1 MYECRERV
9 REATTRERQHAE
21 ARAVLAAQV
30 CSGMITPPIV
40 RDPLLAGCNVMNNT
54 RRSLSGIRSEIYR
67 LASHSTF
74 CSAGRDCS
82 EIRSCSQDQIALA
95 EKH

>member
-30 CSGMITPPIV
+30 CSGMITPPLV
-40 RDPLLAGCNVMNNT
+40 RDPFLAGCDVVMNNT
-54 RRSLSGIRSEIYR
+54 RPLHGGLKPKY
-67 LASHSTF
+67 AA
-74 CSAGRDCS
+74 C
-82 EIRSCSQDQIALA
+82 IALDFMSC
-95 EKH
+95 